1 RDGRRHLLGRPS
13 RVSSCDNDV
22 DLEPDELGCDLAET
36 LSASLRPAILDCDG
50 TPLDPS
56 ELAQSLHKSAGEVS
70 PTCGGAYSQE
80 ANGRQPAAL
89 LRARRERPCC
99 RAAEQRSDEL
109 APLHSITSSARASTV
124 AGMSRPNAFPVLRL
138 TTSSYFV
145 GACTGRSAGFSPLR
159 MRSTYP
165 AAR

>member
-13 RVSSCDNDV
+13 RVSSCNNDV

-56 ELAQSLHKSAGEVS
+56 ELAQSLHKSAGEVN

-89 LRARRERPCC
+89 LRPRPERPRR
-99 RAAEQRSDEL
+99 RAAEKRDEL
-109 APLHSITSSARASTV
+109 AAPHVQHGASFPSVASLV
-124 AGMSRPNAFPVLRL
+124 AGRVTRWPSGWNVDRQKHD
-138 TTSSYFV
+138 
-145 GACTGRSAGFSPLR
+145 
-159 MRSTYP
+159 
-165 AAR
+165 